1 LENRLTTSIDE
12 HLKTLGVSRLSEW
25 DVLAFLDRHG
35 TNLVSAEQIARLLG
49 YDKATVGAALDAVT
63 STGLVERSRSSQGV
77 RLYRLPPIVDSVQ
90 NHSFIEL
97 MNIARTRGG
106 RIQLIRTFQ
115 QRSKHTE
122 IRKRNG
128 LHLA

>member
-1 LENRLTTSIDE
+1 MNTSIDE
-12 HLKTLGVSRLSEW
+12 HLKILGVSFLSEW

-35 TNLVSAEQIARLLG
+35 TNLVSAEQIAQLLG
-49 YDKATVGAALDAVT
+49 YNKTTVGAALDAVT
-63 STGLVERSRSSQGV
+63 STGLVQRSRSSHGV
-77 RLYRLPPIVDSVQ
+77 RLYRMPAIVDSAQ

-106 RIQLIRTFQ
+106 CIQLIRTFQ

>member
-1 LENRLTTSIDE
+1 LNTSIDE
-12 HLKTLGVSRLSEW
+12 HLKTLGVSLLSEW

-35 TNLVSAEQIARLLG
+35 TNLVSAETIAHLLG
-49 YDKATVGAALDAVT
+49 YDKGTVGAALDAVT
-63 STGLVERSRSSQGV
+63 STGLVQRSRSSQGV
-77 RLYRLPPIVDSVQ
+77 RLYRLPPIIDSAQ
-90 NHSFIEL
+90 NYSFIEL

-115 QRSKHTE
+115 KRTMPME